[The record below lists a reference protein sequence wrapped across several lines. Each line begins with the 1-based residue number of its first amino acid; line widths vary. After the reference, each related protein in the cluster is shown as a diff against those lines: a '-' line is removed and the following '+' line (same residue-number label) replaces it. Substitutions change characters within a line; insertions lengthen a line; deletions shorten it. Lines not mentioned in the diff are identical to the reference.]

1 MPMRSKKSL
10 RLVSLNPVANSLK
23 GAEDHAR
30 RESRTRDALVWIKIV
45 RTEERA
51 AVVEGPVWD
60 AMPGKH
66 NVQTADAVVDI
77 ATLRPEGILL
87 HHFAQGTLDA
97 RFRDLLVVQFG
108 DDAKSKRRKRLGDQ
122 FAVAHRAPEIGQALV
137 LVLVARE
144 DEQNR

>member
-1 MPMRSKKSL
+1 M
-10 RLVSLNPVANSLK
+10 
-23 GAEDHAR
+23 
-30 RESRTRDALVWIKIV
+30 

-51 AVVEGPVWD
+51 AVVEGPVWG

-77 ATLRPEGILL
+77 ATLRSEGILL

-108 DDAKSKRRKRLGDQ
+108 DDAETKRRERLGDQ
-122 FAVAHRAPEIGQALV
+122 FAVAHRASEIGQALV